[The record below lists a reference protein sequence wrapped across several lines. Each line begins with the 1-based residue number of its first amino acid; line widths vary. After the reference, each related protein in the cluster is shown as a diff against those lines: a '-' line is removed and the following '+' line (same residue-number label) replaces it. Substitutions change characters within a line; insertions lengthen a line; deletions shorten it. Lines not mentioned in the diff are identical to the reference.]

1 MTKSEIILA
10 LKETIE
16 LCDLHCQRMRFAKD
30 QLGEKIPLTFNK
42 YSELSANE
50 ISYLDQYLFRFT
62 KLQDTMG
69 SRLFPLFLETLAE
82 PIEKMAFIDVL
93 NRLEKLEIISSKNEW
108 LEMRRL
114 RNDATLEYPQTIN
127 DRIEGLNLLFN
138 KLQTVKTILD
148 NCRQSIKQKDYL

>member
-1 MTKSEIILA
+1 MTRNEIIQA

-16 LCDLHCQRMRFAKD
+16 ICYLHCQRMQFAKD
-30 QLGEKIPLTFNK
+30 QLKKIIPLSFNK
-42 YSELSANE
+42 YSELPANQ

-69 SRLFPLFLETLAE
+69 SRLFPLLLETMAE

-93 NRLEKLEIISSKNEW
+93 NRLEKLEIIASKNEW

-114 RNDATLEYPQTIN
+114 RNDATHEYPQTIN

-138 KLQTVKTILD
+138 KLETVKTILD
-148 NCRQSIKQKDYL
+148 NCQQTINNKLNI